1 MFFQSLFI
9 ALVYCQARCRKIHD
23 RVEIRDMQASDR
35 LAYFDA
41 IKALAANRTQ
51 GQSEYD
57 RIVKIHVLNAH
68 NVHKT
73 PLFLAWHRH
82 YLHHFQMKLF
92 ELNSS
97 IVIPYWDTGMDSQK
111 PEESEIFTQ
120 DYYGGTGNEILDHCL
135 ANGQFTSMRVTVE
148 DQQPNGTFRRC
159 IRRQFDGKTKIS
171 SFFSSDLISPIIRNN
186 NFTEFTSQIE
196 IGPHAPPHNNI
207 GGQRGHMGRMSSPN
221 DPIFWIHHANVD
233 YWYAQWQDSFGKD
246 NYIPGKEN
254 DPLPHFSPTTV
265 KDTFDTLAYP
275 YCYRYVPKIVPP
287 INPSLQQTP
296 SDQEQT
302 QPNNPSTSQNI
313 QPTDNP
319 SLQQTPSDQEQTQPN
334 NPSTSQN
341 IQPTDNPSL
350 QQTPSDQE
358 QTQPNNPSTSQN
370 IQPTDNPS
378 LQQTPSDQEQTQPN
392 NPSTSQNIQ
401 PTDNPSLQQTPSDQ
415 EQTQPNNPS
424 TSQNIQPTDN
434 PSLQQTPSDQEQT
447 QPNNPS
453 TSQNIQPT
461 DNPSL
466 QQTPSDQEQTQP
478 NNPSTSQNIQP
489 TDNPSL
495 QQTPSDQGQTQPSNP
510 STSQNI
516 QPTDNPSLQQ
526 TPSDQE
532 QTQPSNPST
541 SQNIQPTDNP
551 SLQQTP
557 SDQEQTQPSNPSTS
571 QNIQPND
578 NQLVITNLHRRQN
591 TPALGSNPDQL
602 LLALKEACP
611 ANVCPDAFDRNDLR
625 RLRVPKPTPLRWIL
639 MNNLDL
645 AEVRRQEIANAMLIF
660 ALNRNENYQSK
671 DSIGMWSY
679 YHYTSSSSRTSSQSN
694 RTSKSRQV
702 TRTILS
708 ITG

>member
-57 RIVKIHVLNAH
+57 RIVKIHVLNARNIH
-68 NVHKT
+68 MT
-73 PLFLAWHRH
+73 PLFLPWHRH
-82 YLHHFQMKLF
+82 YLYHFQMKLF

-111 PEESEIFTQ
+111 PEESEIFTR
-120 DYYGGTGNEILDHCL
+120 DFYGGTGNEILDHCL
-135 ANGQFTSMRVTVE
+135 ANGQFTGMRVTVE

-171 SFFSSDLISPIIRNN
+171 PFFSSDTISPIIRNN

-196 IGPHAPPHNNI
+196 TGPHAPPHNNI

-287 INPSLQQTP
+287 VNPSPEQTP
-296 SDQEQT
+296 SDQGQP

-313 QPTDNP
+313 QPIVT
-319 SLQQTPSDQEQTQPN
+319 
-334 NPSTSQN
+334 
-341 IQPTDNPSL
+341 
-350 QQTPSDQE
+350 
-358 QTQPNNPSTSQN
+358 
-370 IQPTDNPS
+370 
-378 LQQTPSDQEQTQPN
+378 
-392 NPSTSQNIQ
+392 
-401 PTDNPSLQQTPSDQ
+401 
-415 EQTQPNNPS
+415 
-424 TSQNIQPTDN
+424 
-434 PSLQQTPSDQEQT
+434 
-447 QPNNPS
+447 
-453 TSQNIQPT
+453 
-461 DNPSL
+461 
-466 QQTPSDQEQTQP
+466 
-478 NNPSTSQNIQP
+478 
-489 TDNPSL
+489 
-495 QQTPSDQGQTQPSNP
+495 
-510 STSQNI
+510 
-516 QPTDNPSLQQ
+516 
-526 TPSDQE
+526 
-532 QTQPSNPST
+532 
-541 SQNIQPTDNP
+541 
-551 SLQQTP
+551 
-557 SDQEQTQPSNPSTS
+557 
-571 QNIQPND
+571 
-578 NQLVITNLHRRQN
+578 QLVITDLHRRQN

-645 AEVRRQEIANAMLIF
+645 VEVRRQEIANAMLIF

-694 RTSKSRQV
+694 RTSRSRQV

-708 ITG
+708 NTG